1 VTDDTPHSEDPAPI
15 RAHILAG
22 ARAEA
27 DRIAREDGRTV
38 VIEEVADRF
47 AAIRRAVELAG
58 PQDGILLAGRGHE
71 TTMDYDGELV
81 PLDDRVALREA
92 LAAGAAVASASV
104 SGPVRE
110 GKVIES

>member
-1 VTDDTPHSEDPAPI
+1 MYKRQE
-15 RAHILAG
+15 
-22 ARAEA
+22 E
-27 DRIAREDGRTV
+27 GRTV
-38 VIEEVADRF
+38 VIEEVADRA

-92 LAAGAAVASASV
+92 LAARVAAASASG
-104 SGPVRE
+104 SGPARE